1 MRCCG
6 VFGASGCE
14 FLTYATQN
22 LEEWRSK
29 GKEVVV
35 EMIRKAE
42 EDLNEKEGAENLD
55 EMVMMGESSVQ
66 PYRDSVSARH

>member
-14 FLTYATQN
+14 FLAYATQN

-42 EDLNEKEGAENLD
+42 EDLNEKEGAEKLH
-55 EMVMMGESSVQ
+55 ELMMGESSVQ
-66 PYRDSVSARH
+66 PYHDSVSARH